1 MKNYYVVYVDNIGEV
16 GDVFDNYEDANEY
29 HSGWLNDISSSDER
43 KNNSYIVK
51 LHTTDKGD
59 VVGSET
65 VMVWEGDNA

>member
-1 MKNYYVVYVDNIGEV
+1 MKNYYVVNVDTIGEL
-16 GDVFDNYEDANEY
+16 GEVFDNYDDANEY
-29 HSGWLNDISSSDER
+29 HSKWLNDISTEEQR

-65 VMVWEGDNA
+65 VMIWEGDYA